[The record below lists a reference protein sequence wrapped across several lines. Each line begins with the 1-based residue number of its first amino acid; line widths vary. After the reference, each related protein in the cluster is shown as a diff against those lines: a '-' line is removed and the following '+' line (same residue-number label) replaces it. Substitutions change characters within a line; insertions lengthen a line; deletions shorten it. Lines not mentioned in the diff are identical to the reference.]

1 MFYVVCERKVRGLPP
16 NIIKHQNLKLTVAL
30 IGSDDPADLFM
41 IVFNTEFET
50 NKDANQPFVSALM
63 Y

>member
-1 MFYVVCERKVRGLPP
+1 MLYLKEGCVGRLP
-16 NIIKHQNLKLTVAL
+16 NIIKHRHLKYDRG

-41 IVFNTEFET
+41 IAFYTEFET
-50 NKDANQPFVSALM
+50 NKDAKQAFVSALM